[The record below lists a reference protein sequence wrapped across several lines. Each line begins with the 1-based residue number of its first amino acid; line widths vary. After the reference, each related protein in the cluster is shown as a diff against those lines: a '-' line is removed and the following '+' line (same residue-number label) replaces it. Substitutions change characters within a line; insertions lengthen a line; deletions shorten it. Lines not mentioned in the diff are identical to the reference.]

1 MAYTL
6 LNSAEGLPNQ
16 ACMSALPVQT
26 RLMPIARPPQKNI
39 RPNMDIAQKKLV
51 IQQVLSAY
59 LHGDALTEAVII
71 WELKYSRQPAFA
83 FQGFLS
89 DICTTPA
96 LTAQRSRMLQSLLRA
111 LTSEDGK
118 LLKEPRGS
126 GLPAAATE
134 AMAEPAPVLRKPV
147 IRDRLSAQEE
157 EALAGCVQ
165 LVNTVFSRTPS
176 DMNARMRELLL
187 EKLPALDLSLPAENA
202 IKAWLSEGAPGP
214 ENVFIAEGALREIVN
229 IVHKGLCEFLSRGRA
244 DQLLKEALQQTE
256 SYYRGSFPLR
266 KLWAA

>member
-1 MAYTL
+1 
-6 LNSAEGLPNQ
+6 
-16 ACMSALPVQT
+16 
-26 RLMPIARPPQKNI
+26 
-39 RPNMDIAQKKLV
+39 MDTAQKKLV
-51 IQQVLSAY
+51 ITQVLSSF
-59 LHGDALTEAVII
+59 LQGESLTEAIII

-89 DICTTPA
+89 EICTTPA

-118 LLKEPRGS
+118 LLKEPRPGS
-126 GLPAAATE
+126 AAQPPALAE
-134 AMAEPAPVLRKPV
+134 PAEPAPVMRKPV

-176 DMNARMRELLL
+176 DMNARMREVLL
-187 EKLPALDLSLPAENA
+187 EKLPALDISQPAESA

-214 ENVFIAEGALREIVN
+214 ENVFIAEGTLREI
-229 IVHKGLCEFLSRGRA
+229 ITLLHKGLCEFLSRARA

>member
-1 MAYTL
+1 
-6 LNSAEGLPNQ
+6 
-16 ACMSALPVQT
+16 
-26 RLMPIARPPQKNI
+26 MPIARPPQKKI

-51 IQQVLSAY
+51 IQQVLSSY
-59 LHGDALTEAVII
+59 LQGESLTEAVII

-89 DICTTPA
+89 EICNTPA

-111 LTSEDGK
+111 LTGEDGK
-118 LLKEPRGS
+118 LLKEPRAVPTAIADS
-126 GLPAAATE
+126 V
-134 AMAEPAPVLRKPV
+134 AEPSPVMRKPV

-187 EKLPALDLSLPAENA
+187 EKLPALDLSLPAETA
-202 IKAWLSEGAPGP
+202 IKAWLSEGAAGP
-214 ENVFIAEGALREIVN
+214 ENVFIAEGALREIVHL
-229 IVHKGLCEFLSRGRA
+229 VHVGLCEFLSRGRA

>member
-1 MAYTL
+1 MRASENRTPL
-6 LNSAEGLPNQ
+6 
-16 ACMSALPVQT
+16 
-26 RLMPIARPPQKNI
+26 PIARPPQKKI
-39 RPNMDIAQKKLV
+39 RPNMDITQKKLV
-51 IQQVLSAY
+51 IQQVLSSY
-59 LHGDALTEAVII
+59 LQGESLTEAVII

-89 DICTTPA
+89 EICNTPT
-96 LTAQRSRMLQSLLRA
+96 LTAQRSRILQSLLRA
-111 LTSEDGK
+111 LTGEDGK
-118 LLKEPRGS
+118 LLKEPRAGMA
-126 GLPAAATE
+126 LPTALDAI
-134 AMAEPAPVLRKPV
+134 AEPAPVLRKPV

-187 EKLPALDLSLPAENA
+187 EKLPALDLSLPAETA
-202 IKAWLSEGAPGP
+202 IKAWLSEGAAGP
-214 ENVFIAEGALREIVN
+214 ENVFIAEGALREIVHL
-229 IVHKGLCEFLSRGRA
+229 VHVGLCEFLSRGRA
-244 DQLLKEALQQTE
+244 DQLLKDALQQTE